1 MRIDSSTIGMESA
14 RSYKASG
21 TTITRFVIRDYQQS
35 LQQAGTTLGGASGQ
49 QAGNLQTEGKP
60 TTGQEETISSQPQ
73 ISNLKDWH
81 SYFGISSGK
90 VALNRD
96 NSGVEENLRQV
107 TLRYIFELL
116 FADRRNRLDEWME
129 EMGLTEEVSVES
141 TLTGRNTMQGMQPG
155 TSILSL
161 QQETYYQEQE
171 ATEFSSAGKVLTK
184 DGREIQ
190 FNIQV
195 GMSRSFEQT
204 FIGRLDL
211 AAVQTIDPL
220 VINLDTD
227 VASVSDQKF
236 FFDLDSDGQEE
247 AISMLGSGSG
257 FLALDKNGDGRINDG
272 SELFGAGNGDGFK
285 DLARYD
291 EDRDGWIDE
300 DDSIWSKLQIW
311 CKDSN
316 GQDHLYRLS
325 EKGVGAICLDSA
337 ATEFAQKDESG
348 ELQSVIRR
356 TGVFLYENGE
366 VGTVQHLDLAT

>member
-1 MRIDSSTIGMESA
+1 MRIDSSTVGMESA
-14 RSYKASG
+14 RSYKASS
-21 TTITRFVIRDYQQS
+21 TTITRFVIRDYQEN
-35 LQQAGTTLGGASGQ
+35 LQQAGMALGGNAGQ
-49 QAGNLQTEGKP
+49 QTDNLQTGGQQNASQEGV
-60 TTGQEETISSQPQ
+60 TTAQTQTAKLQ
-73 ISNLKDWH
+73 DWQ
-81 SYFGISSGK
+81 SYFGISTSK

-116 FADRRNRLDEWME
+116 FAERRNKLNEWME
-129 EMGLTEEVSVES
+129 DMGITEEMN
-141 TLTGRNTMQGMQPG
+141 TGTISAGTNQLQEIGVN

-171 ATEFSSAGKVLTK
+171 HTEFSSTGKVVTK
-184 DGREIQ
+184 DGREIN

-195 GMSRSFEQT
+195 GMSREFEQT

-227 VASVSDQKF
+227 VASVTDQKF
-236 FFDLDSDGQEE
+236 FFDLDSDGEEE
-247 AISMLGSGSG
+247 AISMPGSGSG

-291 EDRDGWIDE
+291 EDGDGWIDE
-300 DDSIWSKLQIW
+300 DDSVWSKLQIW

-316 GQDHLYRLS
+316 GRDHLYRLS
-325 EKGVGAICLDSA
+325 EKGVGAICLNSA
-337 ATEFAQKDESG
+337 DTEFAQKDASG
-348 ELQSVIRR
+348 EVQSIIRR